1 MLQIRNLQGQLKENT
16 DNTCHNVEQLAAQI
30 VETIEVKLKNRAI
43 KEIQENM
50 TAKIDRVTQQCE
62 KVENELLPAILECK
76 EAAQIEEMVT

>member
-50 TAKIDRVTQQCE
+50 TAKIDRVAQQCE
-62 KVENELLPAILECK
+62 KVENELLPEILECK
-76 EAAQIEEMVT
+76 EAASIEEMVT